1 MKIKITT
8 DRKPWVNDAPQD
20 MGSEVECSD
29 ADAKAL
35 IDNAFAEAVAKPA
48 PARVAK

>member
-8 DRKPWVNDAPQD
+8 DRKPWVNNAPQVI
-20 MGSEVECSD
+20 GTEIECDD
-29 ADAKAL
+29 ADARAL
-35 IDNAFAEAVAKPA
+35 IDNGFAEAIAKQA

>member
-8 DRKPWVNDAPQD
+8 DRKPWVNDAPQVI
-20 MGSEVECSD
+20 GAEVDCSD

-35 IDNAFAEAVAKPA
+35 IDNGFAEAVARPTLS
-48 PARVAK
+48 RVAK